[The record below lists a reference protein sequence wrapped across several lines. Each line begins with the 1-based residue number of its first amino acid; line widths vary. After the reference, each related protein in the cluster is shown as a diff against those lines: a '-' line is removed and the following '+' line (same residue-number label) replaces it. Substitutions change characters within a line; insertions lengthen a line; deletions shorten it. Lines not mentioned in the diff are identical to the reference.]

1 MSGPCGDKWKLN
13 PPRTIWTRLAAESIP
28 SLCRKFGAIKS
39 CCSSGDLKLL
49 LNWRTQ
55 ATAVERAP
63 SRSSIQR
70 LSSSSRGSID
80 FKHLRGARRHPVQWS
95 APLPNC
101 EVYAAVSNHLSGN
114 LFFSSPSGVARFE
127 EVLAPG
133 GPSAPASPTR
143 RSRASH
149 QTADCLACAPTS
161 TLPWTSRRS
170 WASPLHTR

>member
-114 LFFSSPSGVARFE
+114 LFSLPPQVLRGSRKCWHLGVHRRQQVQPE
-127 EVLAPG
+127 EAVHLVKLL
-133 GPSAPASPTR
+133 
-143 RSRASH
+143 
-149 QTADCLACAPTS
+149 TA
-161 TLPWTSRRS
+161 
-170 WASPLHTR
+170 